1 MDMTSFWIK
10 AITVP
15 VALAIVAWLL
25 PDVRYDAYYMPI
37 LVGVIL
43 AVVGMLMEYALLRE
57 GTLWLST
64 FADVV
69 AAAFEP
75 VRGSGSFLLRRRSRL
90 AADRR
95 AGVLHAPVA
104 HPDRPGGEAGLRP
117 GKADAGRIGDASQ
130 GSRCFGRTGWCAF
143 FFFFRGTLQY
153 TVHVNATVIT
163 KR

>member
-1 MDMTSFWIK
+1 MTSFWIK

-69 AAAFEP
+69 AAALLIFFVSNLFAGAE
-75 VRGSGSFLLRRRSRL
+75 VSFFGAVLASLLI
-90 AADRR
+90 
-95 AGVLHAPVA
+95 GVLEFYTH
-104 HPDRPGGEAGLRP
+104 RWL
-117 GKADAGRIGDASQ
+117 I
-130 GSRCFGRTGWCAF
+130 RTGRAEKP
-143 FFFFRGTLQY
+143 
-153 TVHVNATVIT
+153 V
-163 KR
+163 